1 MRLMMTGDLVLET
14 PGASRFFTDVR
25 AFLKQADV
33 LIGHV
38 ETPHTT
44 RGAESF
50 GDVPAPA
57 SPPENLVALGE
68 AGFTIATLAGNH
80 VHDRGAEGI
89 ADTIAHLGAQG
100 IAAAGAGQTLSTA
113 REPALAE
120 VAARK
125 VAVLAYNCVGPAAGW
140 AAANHAGCAYI
151 KVISHYEPEGANP
164 GGPPKIY
171 TFADPDTVEAMQRDV
186 AAAKANADVLVVAF
200 HKGLVHT
207 PAKLAMYERP
217 VAKAAIDAGADI
229 VIGHHAHILR
239 GVEVYRDKPIFHGLG
254 NFVTV
259 TTALNIEG
267 NDNPARLAWAKRRRE
282 LFGFTPD
289 PEYPLYPFHPESKN
303 LIVAD
308 CILGADGKLSPG
320 FSPLWMQPTAAPQ
333 PLGRSAKGQEVV
345 DYVARIT
352 REAGLKADFAWDGD
366 RVVFG

>member
-1 MRLMMTGDLVLET
+1 MMTGDLVLEA
-14 PGASRFFTDVR
+14 PDASRFFADAR

-44 RGAESF
+44 RGAESV

-57 SPPENLVALGE
+57 SPPENLAALGE
-68 AGFTIATLAGNH
+68 AGFKIATLAGNH
-80 VHDRGAEGI
+80 IHDRGAEGV
-89 ADTIAHLGAQG
+89 ADTIAHLAAQG
-100 IAAAGAGQTLSTA
+100 VVATGAGLTLSAA
-113 REPALAE
+113 REPAR
-120 VAARK
+120 VAAKGRE

-140 AAANHAGCAYI
+140 AAPNRAGCAYVKI
-151 KVISHYEPEGANP
+151 ISHYEPEGANP
-164 GGPPKIY
+164 GGPPKVY
-171 TFADPDTVEAMQRDV
+171 TFADPDNVEAMQANV

-217 VAKAAIDAGADI
+217 VARAAIDAGADI
-229 VIGHHAHILR
+229 VVGHHAHILR
-239 GVEVYRDKPIFHGLG
+239 GVEIYRGKPIFHGLG
-254 NFVTV
+254 NFVTA

-289 PEYPLYPFHPESKN
+289 PDYPLYPFHPEAKN
-303 LIVAD
+303 VIVAD
-308 CILGADGKLSPG
+308 CIFGADGTLSPG
-320 FSPLWMQPTAAPQ
+320 FSPLWMQPNAAPL

-352 REAGLKADFAWDGD
+352 REAGLKAEFAWDGD
-366 RVVFG
+366 RVVFGL